1 MLLINIADYRRDSFI
16 THRAFCD
23 AVADESGKGGSNVV
37 DAVVSSP
44 ATAPVTPS
52 TISAVTPSTISAVS
66 PTLSSI
72 QSSGRIY

>member
-1 MLLINIADYRRDSFI
+1 MLLINVVDYRRDSFI

-23 AVADESGKGGSNVV
+23 VVAADESGKGGGNVV

-52 TISAVTPSTISAVS
+52 MISVVS
-66 PTLSSI
+66 STLSSI